1 MRLLAAPDKFRGTLT
16 AAAAAEAI
24 AAGARAAGWTAAE
37 LPLADGG
44 EGTLDALGGANRS
57 TLVTGPLGTPV
68 EAPWRLADGVAVIE
82 AARASGLALVGGKE
96 GNDPVRATTRGTG
109 ELVAAA
115 LAAGAERVVVGVG
128 GSATTD
134 GGLGAVEVL
143 REHAPFAVP
152 VRVCCDV
159 QTRFVDAAAVY
170 GPQKGATPRQV
181 RELTA
186 RLRELAARYRAEL
199 GVDVEALLGAG
210 AAGGLAGGLAALG
223 AELAPGFELVAE
235 AVGLD
240 AALGRADLVVS
251 GEGFLDATSFAGKVV
266 GGVLR
271 RARRRAVPVLV
282 VAGHGEASALARVR
296 SVSLVARFG
305 RERAWADA
313 ARCVA
318 DAVREELSSE
328 RAG

>member
-82 AARASGLALVGGKE
+82 AARASGLALAGGKE

-318 DAVREELSSE
+318 DAVREELSSA